1 LWGRNASGFAKY
13 CIYTQVTTQSRQ
25 VSRLGIYINKM
36 KKIVVLTGAGI
47 SAESGLKTFRDSDGL
62 WEGYNIEDVATP
74 EAWRRNPEMVQQ
86 FYNERRKSVIEAQP
100 NAAHYALAKL
110 EEKYEVAIITQN
122 IDDLHERGGS
132 TNVVHLHGVITRS
145 QSSRKPNLTYPI
157 DGWELKMGEKC
168 EFGSQLRAHVVWFG
182 EAVPMI
188 EKAAQICTEA
198 DIFILVGS
206 SLAVYP
212 AAGLVDYVPRNAVK
226 YIIDPH
232 IPQISQNDFV
242 KIEEKASIGVVS
254 LVFELIND

>member
-1 LWGRNASGFAKY
+1 
-13 CIYTQVTTQSRQ
+13 
-25 VSRLGIYINKM
+25 M

-74 EAWRRNPEMVQQ
+74 EAWRRNPELVQN

-100 NAAHYALAKL
+100 NAAHIALAKL
-110 EEKYEVAIITQN
+110 EEKYDVTIITQN

-132 TNVVHLHGVITRS
+132 TNVVHLHGIITRS
-145 QSSRKPNLTYPI
+145 QSDKKPNLTYPI
-157 DGWELKMGEKC
+157 DGWEIKMGEKC
-168 EFGSQLRAHVVWFG
+168 ELGSQLRAHVVWFG

-188 EKAAQICTEA
+188 EKAAGICTAA

-212 AAGLVDYVPRNAVK
+212 AAGLVDYVPHETPK
-226 YIIDPH
+226 YIVDPK
-232 IPQISQNDFV
+232 IPYISNNTFI
-242 KIEEKASIGVVS
+242 KIEEKASTGVVS
-254 LVFELIND
+254 LVDQLLNGNV